1 MRSYFAYWDAVCII
15 LLTVIIIGL
24 LGMGA
29 GAFTWWMASSF
40 SPAMLGCGA
49 GCIVS
54 ILLLIVFFRSL
65 RD

>member
-1 MRSYFAYWDAVCII
+1 MRSYFAYRDAVFVI
-15 LLTVIIIGL
+15 LMIVAVIAL

-29 GAFTWWMASSF
+29 GALTWWMASSF
-40 SPAMLGCGA
+40 SPAMLGVGM

-54 ILLLIVFFRSL
+54 TLLLIMFFRSL